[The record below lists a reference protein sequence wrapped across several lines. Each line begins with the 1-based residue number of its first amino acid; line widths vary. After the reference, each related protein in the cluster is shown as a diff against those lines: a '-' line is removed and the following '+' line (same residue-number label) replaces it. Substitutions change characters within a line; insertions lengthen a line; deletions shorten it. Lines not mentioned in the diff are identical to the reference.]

1 MCRVRGAAEAQAAL
15 LRRRSGVASHD
26 TSWTNVASS
35 SVSVDAIRRGARR
48 RRHSASDDLPVFIA
62 DAGAHNPSITRH
74 FSRAIDPTRRGA
86 VDKEMRRHQRSN
98 VHQVNRTAKYLRHE
112 GCIFTDINLDHL
124 RSRPHSDK
132 NLAWAEKIEC
142 KMTKPNFKL
151 RTTTTLLFGA
161 NRQPA
166 VLYLSYHYDAEG
178 NKIRDNIPDR
188 ALLAKHINTQKLAH
202 EFPNQIDIS
211 SGDQRHEADQS
222 YPLMFYKVAGTDII
236 RYEHKGVRHD
246 CQYWT
251 EQGHP
256 DRVRPSAAL
265 LGRSSA
271 ERNRIV
277 QLTHTD
283 WKIQDLVSRYV
294 KRFFPQQFRLLKIA
308 FDRGHWASSDYN
320 EEGYEGGIFFNRVT
334 LWKSTARMHRD
345 RKDYLCAIFCSGAF
359 EGGELVLPDV
369 RMKFK
374 YSPGDIVIFFSDA
387 FYHSILPWAPLLK
400 QPEDIV
406 SPGRV
411 SWVLNTHTDVLNRF
425 LQDDYEELIYRGQGY
440 RQGYQ

>member
-1 MCRVRGAAEAQAAL
+1 ML
-15 LRRRSGVASHD
+15 YIL
-26 TSWTNVASS
+26 
-35 SVSVDAIRRGARR
+35 
-48 RRHSASDDLPVFIA
+48 
-62 DAGAHNPSITRH
+62 
-74 FSRAIDPTRRGA
+74 
-86 VDKEMRRHQRSN
+86 
-98 VHQVNRTAKYLRHE
+98 
-112 GCIFTDINLDHL
+112 TDG
-124 RSRPHSDK
+124 
-132 NLAWAEKIEC
+132 
-142 KMTKPNFKL
+142 F
-151 RTTTTLLFGA
+151 
-161 NRQPA
+161 Q
-166 VLYLSYHYDAEG
+166 
-178 NKIRDNIPDR
+178 DR

-256 DRVRPSAAL
+256 DVSVKSMTCSCDTNNSQRVRPSAAL
-265 LGRSSA
+265 LGKSSA

-374 YSPGDIVIFFSDA
+374 
-387 FYHSILPWAPLLK
+387 
-400 QPEDIV
+400 
-406 SPGRV
+406 
-411 SWVLNTHTDVLNRF
+411 
-425 LQDDYEELIYRGQGY
+425 
-440 RQGYQ
+440 